1 MTKPEGFP
9 GSWQRAM
16 LPMLLLAELSAGQ
29 AHGSA
34 LAKSLQERGFGP
46 LKGATLYP
54 ALAKLEASGFV
65 ETRWEEGQGGPGPR
79 RSAVRRTS
87 RRRSGRTSRATS
99 QLRTTDPT
107 GTKHRPLGEVC
118 RVYDHRERSGI
129 G

>member
-29 AHGSA
+29 AHGYA
-34 LAKSLQERGFGP
+34 LAKSLHERGFGP

-65 ETRWEEGQGGPGPR
+65 ETRWEEGQGGPGR
-79 RSAVRRTS
+79 KVYELSAT
-87 RRRSGRTSRATS
+87 GRVALAEQRAS
-99 QLRTTDPT
+99 FEQLTQLVQST
-107 GTKHRPLGEVC
+107 GH
-118 RVYDHRERSGI
+118 
-129 G
+129 